1 MKKIITTLIL
11 LSLSTI
17 ANAEYMVNYGEVK
30 DLRFVIPSTP
40 EIPEPEPEPV
50 KECQYKWLSTG
61 WMEYP
66 ATIPGKNITT
76 EIKWDNKLVSN
87 VAGEVASYE
96 KDGYSYFKNGEFK
109 DRSVRCDGRSGC
121 GTAVTYYTYYEI
133 CRIEIK

>member
-1 MKKIITTLIL
+1 MKKIITTIIL
-11 LSLSTI
+11 LSLSTV

-30 DLRFVIPSTP
+30 DLRFVTPSAP

-66 ATIPGKNITT
+66 ATTPGKNITT